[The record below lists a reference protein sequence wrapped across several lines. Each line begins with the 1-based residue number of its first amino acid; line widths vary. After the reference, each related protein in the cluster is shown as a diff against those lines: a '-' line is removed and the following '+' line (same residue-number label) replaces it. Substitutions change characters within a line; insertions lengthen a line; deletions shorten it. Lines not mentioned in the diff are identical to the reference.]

1 MSFDS
6 TGTLSFGQTYGRR
19 NAVMQDAWSVV
30 KDRSLL
36 SVAPYNF
43 TGMFT
48 RPKAIA
54 PLHRARAMDPNL
66 PGFGMKDRGA
76 LNDLSVALTLFKV
89 DLRPSYANADGR
101 GSIPFQAERERP
113 ESTSHRAVGWRPEN
127 RSSGKPKPSLP
138 VVAYRYSA
146 VTRMLCAA
154 APSKPRMSQ

>member
-36 SVAPYNF
+36 SVAPYNL
-43 TGMFT
+43 TGIFT

-54 PLHRARAMDPNL
+54 PLHKARAMDPNL
-66 PGFGMKDRGA
+66 LGFGMKGHGP

-89 DLRPSYANADGR
+89 DSSMPWGR
-101 GSIPFQAERERP
+101 SAAHLFTRRERVSARRGP
-113 ESTSHRAVGWRPEN
+113 ARGEQILGESESEFAR
-127 RSSGKPKPSLP
+127 
-138 VVAYRYSA
+138 
-146 VTRMLCAA
+146 
-154 APSKPRMSQ
+154 